1 MKKVAKPQITTSQ
14 LIKKICKKKKKKGN
28 KKYINNLHQCY
39 KEKENIGK

>member
-14 LIKKICKKKKKKGN
+14 LIKKICKKKKKGN